1 MRLAPPSIV
10 SGTCHTGG
18 ERTLVEVVVELVL
31 EVVLG
36 SVVVV
41 VVVGGTPLGLRAQVA
56 VPP

>member
-1 MRLAPPSIV
+1 MGVWRD
-10 SGTCHTGG
+10 G
-18 ERTLVEVVVELVL
+18 TLVEVVVELVL